1 MAYVLIDPSEDLDY
15 TFDYGPFVDDGG
27 SPSDTILTSAWVIT
41 PQSGSPQTPD
51 LHSAANTVDTT
62 TIFVKNPTVGE
73 IYRLTN
79 TVVTNDG
86 RTAQRSLTIR
96 CEQR

>member
-1 MAYVLIDPSEDLDY
+1 MTYPLIDPSEDLDY

-27 SPSDTILTSAWVIT
+27 SPSDTILTSKWVIT

-51 LHSAANTVDTT
+51 LHSAAKTADTT
-62 TIFVKNPTVGE
+62 TIFVKNATVGE

-79 TVVTNDG
+79 TVTTNDG